1 MVSRSELMAAVA
13 PWSKIAPEILVMWYL
28 YVFVLLAGIAN
39 AIQPGQNGAL
49 AKSFSQ
55 PLVAGLI
62 VGLCTASTVL
72 IVGLV
77 SRRLAWPTQ
86 QELSQVPWWAW
97 GGGLFG
103 GGIVITQLLIARQV
117 GAGVFLGLL
126 VTAGVLTS
134 IILDHFGWVGFER
147 HPASLWRVLG
157 GLLMVAGVGLVALF

>member
-1 MVSRSELMAAVA
+1 
-13 PWSKIAPEILVMWYL
+13 MWYL
-28 YVFVLLAGIAN
+28 YIFVLLAGIAN

-72 IVGLV
+72 MVGLAT
-77 SRRLAWPTQ
+77 RRLEWPTQ

-97 GGGLFG
+97 GGGFFG
-103 GGIVITQLLIARQV
+103 GGIVITQLLIARQI

-126 VTAGVLTS
+126 VTAGVVTS
-134 IILDHFGWVGFER
+134 ILLDHFALVGFER
-147 HPASLWRVLG
+147 HPASVWRMLG
-157 GLLMVAGVGLVALF
+157 GFLMVVGVGLVALF